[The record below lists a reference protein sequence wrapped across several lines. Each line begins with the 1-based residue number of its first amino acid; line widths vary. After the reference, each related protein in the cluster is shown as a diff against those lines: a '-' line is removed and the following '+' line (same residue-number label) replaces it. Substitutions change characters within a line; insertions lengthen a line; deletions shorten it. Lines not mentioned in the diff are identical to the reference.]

1 MIMEVKLT
9 VDGKDIEINNFVQKI
24 LAGAVTGAVGTLKDV
39 GDDCNEIVLKIKRY
53 ACSEQ
58 VFYF

>member
-39 GDDCNEIVLKIKRY
+39 GDDCNEIVLKIKR
-53 ACSEQ
+53 
-58 VFYF
+58 